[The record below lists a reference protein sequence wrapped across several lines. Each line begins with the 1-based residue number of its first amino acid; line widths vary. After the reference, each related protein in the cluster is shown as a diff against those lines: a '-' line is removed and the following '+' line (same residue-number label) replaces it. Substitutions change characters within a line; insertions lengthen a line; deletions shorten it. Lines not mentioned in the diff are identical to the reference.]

1 MAYNIEYDDN
11 AIKQLKKIDKSQR
24 DIILKWIK
32 KNLNNSENTR
42 ETDKKL
48 KGNLK
53 DYWRYRVGKYRIITE
68 INDEHITIIV
78 INIGHKSDGY
88 KNK

>member
-1 MAYNIEYDDN
+1 M
-11 AIKQLKKIDKSQR
+11 
-24 DIILKWIK
+24 
-32 KNLNNSENTR
+32 NNSEKPR
-42 ETDKKL
+42 EKGKKL

-68 INDEHITIIV
+68 INDEDITIIV
-78 INIGHKSDGY
+78 INIGHRSDVY

>member
-1 MAYNIEYDDN
+1 MD
-11 AIKQLKKIDKSQR
+11 
-24 DIILKWIK
+24 K
-32 KNLNNSENTR
+32 KNLNNNENPR
-42 ETDKKL
+42 EKGKKL

-68 INDEHITIIV
+68 INDEDITIIV
-78 INIGHKSDGY
+78 INIGHRSDVY

>member
-1 MAYNIEYDDN
+1 M
-11 AIKQLKKIDKSQR
+11 
-24 DIILKWIK
+24 
-32 KNLNNSENTR
+32 NNNENPR
-42 ETDKKL
+42 EKGKKL

-68 INDEHITIIV
+68 INDEDITIIV
-78 INIGHKSDGY
+78 INIGHRSDVY

>member
-1 MAYNIEYDDN
+1 MRLAESINIQSKFD
-11 AIKQLKKIDKSQR
+11 
-24 DIILKWIK
+24 K
-32 KNLNNSENTR
+32 KNLNNNENPR
-42 ETDKKL
+42 EKGKKL

>member
-1 MAYNIEYDDN
+1 MAYNIEYDDK

-32 KNLNNSENTR
+32 KNLNNSENPR
-42 ETDKKL
+42 ETGKK
-48 KGNLK
+48 LK

>member
-32 KNLNNSENTR
+32 KNLNNSENPR
-42 ETDKKL
+42 EKGKKL

-78 INIGHKSDGY
+78 INIGHRSDVY